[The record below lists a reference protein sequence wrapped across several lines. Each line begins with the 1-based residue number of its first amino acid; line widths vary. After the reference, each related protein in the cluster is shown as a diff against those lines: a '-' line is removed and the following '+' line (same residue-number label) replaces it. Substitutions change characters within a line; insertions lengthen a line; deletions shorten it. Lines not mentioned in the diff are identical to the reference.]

1 MSRRARS
8 GEFPRGTFPGVASP
22 RDKLLLLR
30 FWSGWEAVVLA
41 AGLVLGVVALCEE
54 LSCPDACVGVVVA
67 AADAFPDVA
76 GLIPVTV
83 VGGVVVVDD
92 DVPGSVVVEVV
103 L

>member
-1 MSRRARS
+1 MASVRTGCAAVVVP
-8 GEFPRGTFPGVASP
+8 EVPKLAVA
-22 RDKLLLLR
+22 LLG
-30 FWSGWEAVVLA
+30 GWEAVVLA